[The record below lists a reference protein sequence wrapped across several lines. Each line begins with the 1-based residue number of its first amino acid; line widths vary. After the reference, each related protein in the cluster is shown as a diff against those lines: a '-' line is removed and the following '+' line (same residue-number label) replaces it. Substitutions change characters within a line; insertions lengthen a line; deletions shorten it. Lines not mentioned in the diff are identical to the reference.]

1 MERIKRY
8 TIFVMAFIM
17 IVALLTGCSSS
28 DYEEY
33 DSYDSYSTGSEE
45 VEMGEV
51 IRQEL
56 GDGPAEAYYEGERRW
71 NAMTGQE

>member
-1 MERIKRY
+1 MRKAKKYI
-8 TIFVMAFIM
+8 TLSMIFIM
-17 IVALLTGCSSS
+17 IITLSTGCSSSS
-28 DYEEY
+28 DYEE
-33 DSYDSYSTGSEE
+33 YDSYSTGSEE

-71 NAMTGQE
+71 NSMTGQN